1 MGVGVD
7 GEVAGTGASRS
18 ARSVPPG
25 RYIRALA
32 DGKPDRV
39 MAPSVARIE
48 PANRVGRRREGYPSL
63 HVQVSTILPSPRS
76 ARGMGDPLGTGC
88 DCASVDPGGHS
99 IAVVASPWA
108 SQV

>member
-1 MGVGVD
+1 MDGKVVG
-7 GEVAGTGASRS
+7 AGTPPPGRA
-18 ARSVPPG
+18 AQPG

-32 DGKPDRV
+32 DGKPDGFV
-39 MAPSVARIE
+39 VSVVARGG
-48 PANRVGRRREGYPSL
+48 PAPNAEWRREGYPAL
-63 HVQVSTILPSPRS
+63 HVHVSTILPSPRT
-76 ARGMGDPLGTGC
+76 ARGMGDPFGTGC